1 LRKILLMAAALL
13 TAGVGTVAAQTP
25 SEANKKFGN

>member
-13 TAGVGTVAAQTP
+13 AAGVGTVAAQTP

>member
-1 LRKILLMAAALL
+1 MAAALL
-13 TAGVGTVAAQTP
+13 AAGVGTVAAQTP